1 MGFLDDESI
10 SGTTDVDLGRDYW
23 IKVRNCVP
31 REKMEVAESLL
42 MSATI
47 VREGDGAAVS
57 SSSDTAAYRT
67 YMVAASVVSWNLD
80 DGEGDSALVWPFNND
95 AAILRGVKRLPSGAF
110 NEVYAVVNRLNSP
123 RTPEEQQRFPGD
135 AAVGDPQQPAGAAV
149 ADEVRAGETTLAGPG
164 TEPYGLPA
172 ASVA

>member
-10 SGTTDVDLGRDYW
+10 SGTTDVDLGRGYW
-23 IKVRNCVP
+23 IRVRNCVP

-47 VREGDGAAVS
+47 VREDNGNAT
-57 SSSDTAAYRT
+57 SSDTAAYRT

-80 DGEGDSALVWPFNND
+80 DGEGENARIWEYNND
-95 AAILRGVKRLPSGAF
+95 AAILRGVKRLPSREF

-123 RTPEEQQRFPGD
+123 RSPEDQARFPGD
-135 AAVGDPQQPAGAAV
+135 AAVGGAEQPAGAGG
-149 ADEVRAGETTLAGPG
+149 ADEVRAGAPDLAGPG
-164 TEPYGLPA
+164 AEPYGLQPA
-172 ASVA
+172 PLA